1 MTSPLPTTT
10 LIHPTAFIDATASV
24 HPTAEIGAYCFI
36 GPYCEVGEG
45 CILHHHASLVSHT
58 TLGKGNVIHSNVVLG
73 GDPQDAKYK
82 GETTYLRIGDYNI
95 FREFC
100 SLHRATGEGLST
112 TMGDHNYIMAYAH
125 FGHNSTIGHHNT
137 VANAAQIAGHV
148 VLDDHIVIGG
158 LVACHQGVHI
168 GSYAMIGGCSAVR
181 KNIPP
186 YSLIFGAEDAQINGI
201 NIVGL
206 RRAGF
211 DAETRTAIKRAF
223 KNLFYEKGLLKER
236 LQKAEESNTLKSPVV
251 QHLIDFVANADK
263 RGICNI
269 KEKIIVRKA
278 VLNSEGDTLN
288 DETL

>member
-10 LIHPTAFIDATASV
+10 LIHPTAFIDATARV

-45 CILHHHASLVSHT
+45 CVLHHHASLVSHT

-112 TMGDHNYIMAYAH
+112 VVGHHNYIMAYAH
-125 FGHNSTIGHHNT
+125 LGHNSTMGHHNT
-137 VANAAQIAGHV
+137 IANAVQIAGHV

-168 GSYAMIGGCSAVR
+168 GRYAMVGGCSGVR

-186 YSLIFGAEDAQINGI
+186 YALVFGAEDAKINGI

-211 DAETRTAIKRAF
+211 DAPTRTAIKRAY
-223 KNLFYEKGLLKER
+223 KHLFYEKGLLQDR
-236 LQKAEESNTLKSPVV
+236 LEKARSANLPHRAEVE
-251 QHLIDFVANADK
+251 HLIEFVATADK

-269 KEKIIVRKA
+269 KEKTSLKNTP
-278 VLNSEGDTLN
+278 LNSGEPPAD